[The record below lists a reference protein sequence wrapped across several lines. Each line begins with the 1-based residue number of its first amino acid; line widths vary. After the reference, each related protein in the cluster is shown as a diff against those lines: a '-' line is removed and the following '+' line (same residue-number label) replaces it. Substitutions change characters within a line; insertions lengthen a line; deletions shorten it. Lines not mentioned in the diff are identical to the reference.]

1 MAMEDAT
8 RVDNARPSLEQLGKK
23 NSPSELAAPLC
34 MTILEKAAS
43 FIRKGEGAGSVLGGE
58 GGVWGQFS
66 VFCHYFTN
74 LQERERE

>member
-1 MAMEDAT
+1 
-8 RVDNARPSLEQLGKK
+8 
-23 NSPSELAAPLC
+23 